1 MRVTTPSCVVIS
13 KAASLGWLLGSSK
26 QAEIE
31 RSLLESL
38 GSQAE
43 DAIRTNVVRRDARIA
58 EGLVASNSRRRTT
71 VRPTRDGH
79 HHRVQIVLMANQE
92 HKEWLLWLDPD
103 ATVLSGLIVLRL
115 LRERRSGHVG
125 VASARNVSEKAL
137 PPRLTVHGQADSRPS
152 RRRSRQALP
161 WHQFMGC
168 SGLAGQGPRGQS
180 SVPLR
185 PTTLVRT
192 RAPL

>member
-115 LRERRSGHVG
+115 VRERRSGHVG

-152 RRRSRQALP
+152 RRRSRHMCP
-161 WHQFMGC
+161 RRGC
-168 SGLAGQGPRGQS
+168 C
-180 SVPLR
+180 
-185 PTTLVRT
+185 
-192 RAPL
+192 